1 MMNQIF
7 IEVMVIIKL
16 LSSTYNFIQLHH
28 LKTCDIMSSSKN
40 QTKLSRQCTL
50 HQQCI
55 EEEYPTTQL
64 SLPSS
69 SVLIQ
74 IIRRENPMNK
84 IQRIQQFLQEYQ
96 SLNPYL
102 KNLLK
107 DNYDDYQ
114 NELRIEFLKVSSFN
128 TDIPRTLHL

>member
-1 MMNQIF
+1 
-7 IEVMVIIKL
+7 
-16 LSSTYNFIQLHH
+16 
-28 LKTCDIMSSSKN
+28 
-40 QTKLSRQCTL
+40 
-50 HQQCI
+50 
-55 EEEYPTTQL
+55 
-64 SLPSS
+64 
-69 SVLIQ
+69 
-74 IIRRENPMNK
+74 MNK